1 MDTGLHENLDNRY
14 EIFGE
19 KNSIALVLE
28 SFTCTSIHLLYPL
41 FPESQGHGD
50 LLEVY
55 PSSLSGER
63 QGSTLDRSVLPA
75 QENIFFGFTAF
86 LAMKKQISLFYIV
99 TKINHIMPRVQHR
112 CFNVCT
118 HNRRMRQDLMAS
130 SLEELLAARMFV
142 LSCCLLTLVLE
153 EDGTV
158 VDSEEFFQSLPN
170 NTALMVLHRGEMFCC
185 VFQVFPN
192 CCQPTRSIIAKLA
205 FDLYKLHPK
214 DFLCSFGIEA
224 SLYEMYKLSYDF
236 KCTKMKHILKQ
247 AGQLLIYSS
256 SSLLQLIGE
265 DDC

>member
-1 MDTGLHENLDNRY
+1 
-14 EIFGE
+14 
-19 KNSIALVLE
+19 
-28 SFTCTSIHLLYPL
+28 
-41 FPESQGHGD
+41 
-50 LLEVY
+50 
-55 PSSLSGER
+55 
-63 QGSTLDRSVLPA
+63 
-75 QENIFFGFTAF
+75 
-86 LAMKKQISLFYIV
+86 
-99 TKINHIMPRVQHR
+99 MPRVQHR

-130 SLEELLAARMFV
+130 SLEELLAQAARMFV

-170 NTALMVLHRGEMFCC
+170 NTALMVLPGRPAKLSNRGRR
-185 VFQVFPN
+185 VFPN

-236 KCTKMKHILKQ
+236 KCTKMKHILKLMLCCLTSLVRQ

>member
-1 MDTGLHENLDNRY
+1 MVPLVTGTGVKY
-14 EIFGE
+14 A
-19 KNSIALVLE
+19 K
-28 SFTCTSIHLLYPL
+28 TLL
-41 FPESQGHGD
+41 PE
-50 LLEVY
+50 
-55 PSSLSGER
+55 
-63 QGSTLDRSVLPA
+63 TLMRSVSA
-75 QENIFFGFTAF
+75 AF
-86 LAMKKQISLFYIV
+86 ATISQ
-99 TKINHIMPRVQHR
+99 HIMPRVQHR

-130 SLEELLAARMFV
+130 SLEELLAQAARMFV

-170 NTALMVLHRGEMFCC
+170 NTALMVLHRGEMWTKKK
-185 VFQVFPN
+185 VFPN

-236 KCTKMKHILKQ
+236 KCTKMKHILKLMLCCLTSLVRQ

>member
-1 MDTGLHENLDNRY
+1 SIPALSQVKGRGPPWTGQFYLHKKIY
-14 EIFGE
+14 
-19 KNSIALVLE
+19 
-28 SFTCTSIHLLYPL
+28 
-41 FPESQGHGD
+41 
-50 LLEVY
+50 
-55 PSSLSGER
+55 
-63 QGSTLDRSVLPA
+63 
-75 QENIFFGFTAF
+75 F
-86 LAMKKQISLFYIV
+86 L
-99 TKINHIMPRVQHR
+99 HIMPRVQHR

-130 SLEELLAARMFV
+130 SLEELLAMFV

-170 NTALMVLHRGEMFCC
+170 NTALMVLHRGEMWTKKK
-185 VFQVFPN
+185 VIQRYPGRK
-192 CCQPTRSIIAKLA
+192 PLPESIIAKLA

-236 KCTKMKHILKQ
+236 KCTKMKHILKLMLCCLTSLVRQ